1 MANEIMIFGKKVDDG
16 GVVGLF
22 YREHPDHKLDEQQL
36 DRFEYFCVLHQTR
49 LAELLDDYPRL
60 IVRWEDDDE
69 EATVYLIPAGTVLI
83 SQPRSAVPSVTMR
96 FTSVRAAE
104 SQMSQERPKTLTRRY
119 LEQQHQQASQPPQ
132 VMSPEEQEEERL
144 AGERRSYRQRTQLER
159 LRLFLSSPGQAED
172 RPKWRAAAMSI
183 KAANYMPPE
192 EEGQ

>member
-22 YREHPDHKLDEQQL
+22 SREHPDHKLDEQQL

-104 SQMSQERPKTLTRRY
+104 SQMSQERPKTFTRMY
-119 LEQQHQQASQPPQ
+119 LEQPEIAEWAKNTEP
-132 VMSPEEQEEERL
+132 MSPEEQEEEMRAYQRHREKL
-144 AGERRSYRQRTQLER
+144 RRSAAGTLP
-159 LRLFLSSPGQAED
+159 SPGSPSLAED
-172 RPKWRAAAMSI
+172 RPKRRAAAMSI
-183 KAANYMPPE
+183 KAAGAKG
-192 EEGQ
+192 EGQ

>member
-1 MANEIMIFGKKVDDG
+1 MASEIMIFGKKMDDG

-22 YREHPDHKLDEQQL
+22 SREHPDHKLDEQQL

-69 EATVYLIPAGTVLI
+69 EATVYLIQAGTVLI

-104 SQMSQERPKTLTRRY
+104 SQMSQERPKTFTR
-119 LEQQHQQASQPPQ
+119 
-132 VMSPEEQEEERL
+132 M
-144 AGERRSYRQRTQLER
+144 
-159 LRLFLSSPGQAED
+159 
-172 RPKWRAAAMSI
+172 
-183 KAANYMPPE
+183 
-192 EEGQ
+192 